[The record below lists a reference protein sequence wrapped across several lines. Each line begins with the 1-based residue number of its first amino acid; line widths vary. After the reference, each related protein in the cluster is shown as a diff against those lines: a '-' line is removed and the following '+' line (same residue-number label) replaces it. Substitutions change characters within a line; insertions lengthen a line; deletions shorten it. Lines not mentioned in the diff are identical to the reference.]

1 MAREM
6 KTTITISGKMDASLK
21 KAVEA
26 AGASIKTVE
35 AAAKASKT
43 PFDELSGTVNKQAKT
58 LRKLQNEY
66 AGYVVE
72 GKKSSA
78 EAKNLKTQIKTLSSE
93 LNNNRSKLEDAE
105 EAANKLSGGYGKAS
119 GILEKLGVSA
129 GGSAGGFTIMKGAIA
144 NLVSGGI
151 QWLIGKASEAASA
164 LWNLAEETQEYRED
178 LAKLDTSFG
187 DAGKDTEV
195 AYETYKKFYGVL
207 GEQDRSVEA
216 VDHLA
221 QFVDT
226 EKDMSKWTTIAA
238 GVTAKFG
245 DSLPIEGLTEA
256 ANETA
261 KVGEVTGPLAD
272 ALNWTTGEE
281 EKFNQKLAECNSE
294 QERAKLITDKLISQY
309 GEAGKKYMEN
319 NASIMANREATE
331 DFTAAQAQLGE
342 KMEPLKTK
350 FTQFKTQA
358 LLAIIPVVS
367 KVVSGFLWLSNKV
380 FPIVTGAAAKVSAVI
395 QKIKSVLKSVIDF
408 VRGVFSVNWSAAWSS
423 IVSTF
428 GNIFGRLAGFVKAP
442 FNAVIGLINSA
453 IGKINGIS
461 FNLPKILGGGH
472 VGFNIPTIPMLAKGG
487 FTEGLSIAG
496 EAGTEAVISFNPAYR
511 KDNLGY
517 WAQAGRMLGAT
528 TADFSLTGS
537 SGRTTS
543 VNLGGVSFSP
553 TIYGGGGN
561 GTDIVE
567 QLRREYPEFLD
578 LLKDALRQEE
588 DLVYA

>member
-72 GKKSSA
+72 NKQGSAAAQDLKSQINKLSYELNENKSRLQAA
-78 EAKNLKTQIKTLSSE
+78 EDAAKQLADGYGDAEGGAKNLG
-93 LNNNRSKLEDAE
+93 D
-105 EAANKLSGGYGKAS
+105 
-119 GILEKLGVSA
+119 SA

-151 QWLIGKASEAASA
+151 QWLIGKCSEAVSA
-164 LWNLAEETQEYRED
+164 LWNLSEETQEYRED
-178 LAKLDTSFG
+178 IGKLETAWEA
-187 DAGKDTEV
+187 AGKSGDFAT
-195 AYETYKKFYGVL
+195 ETYKNFYAAL
-207 GEQDRSVEA
+207 GEEDRSVEA
-216 VDHLA
+216 VNHLA
-221 QFVDT
+221 KFVET
-226 EKDMSKWTTIAA
+226 EKDMQKWTDIAT
-238 GVTAKFG
+238 GVWGTFG
-245 DSLPIEGLTEA
+245 DSLPVEGLTEA
-256 ANETA
+256 ANETT
-261 KVGEVTGPLAD
+261 KVGKVVGPLAD
-272 ALNWTTGEE
+272 ALNWAGVNED
-281 EKFNQKLAECNSE
+281 KFNEKLAKTSSE
-294 QERAKLITDKLISQY
+294 QERAALITDTLTGLY
-309 GEAGKKYMEN
+309 GTAAEKYKEN
-319 NASIMANREATE
+319 NKSIIAARKATS
-331 DFTAAQAQLGE
+331 DFTDAQAQLGE

-367 KVVSGFLWLSNKV
+367 KVVSGFLWLSNKT
-380 FPIVTGAAAKVSAVI
+380 FSI
-395 QKIKSVLKSVIDF
+395 LKSVIDF
-408 VRGVFSVNWSAAWSS
+408 VRGVFSVNWSAAWDS
-423 IVSTF
+423 IVTTF

-528 TADFSLTGS
+528 TADFSLVGS

-578 LLKDALRQEE
+578 LLKDVLRQEE

>member
-1 MAREM
+1 MVREM

-195 AYETYKKFYGVL
+195 AYQTYKKFYGVL

-221 QFVDT
+221 QFVNT

-380 FPIVTGAAAKVSAVI
+380 FPIVTGAATKVSAVI

-408 VRGVFSVNWSAAWSS
+408 VRGVFSVNWSAAWDS
-423 IVSTF
+423 IVTTF
-428 GNIFGRLAGFVKAP
+428 GNIFGKLAGFVKAP

-517 WAQAGRMLGAT
+517 WMQAGRMLGAT

-578 LLKDALRQEE
+578 LLKDVLRQEE

>member
-43 PFDELSGTVNKQAKT
+43 PFDELSGTVSKQAKT

-72 GKKSSA
+72 NKQGSAAAQDLKS
-78 EAKNLKTQIKTLSSE
+78 QINKLSSE
-93 LNNNRSKLEDAE
+93 LNENKSRLQAAEDA
-105 EAANKLSGGYGKAS
+105 AKQLADGYGDAEGGAKN
-119 GILEKLGVSA
+119 LGDSA
-129 GGSAGGFTIMKGAIA
+129 GGSAGGFTVMKGAIA
-144 NLVSGGI
+144 DFVSDGI
-151 QWLIGKASEAASA
+151 QWLIGKCSEAVSA

-187 DAGKDTEV
+187 DAGKNTEV
-195 AYETYKKFYGVL
+195 AYKTYKKFYGVL

-226 EKDMSKWTTIAA
+226 EKDMNKWTTIAA

-408 VRGVFSVNWSAAWSS
+408 VRGVFSVNWSAAWDS
-423 IVSTF
+423 IVTKF
-428 GNIFGRLAGFVKAP
+428 GNIFGKLAGFVKAP

-487 FTEGLSIAG
+487 FTKGLSIAG

>member
-43 PFDELSGTVNKQAKT
+43 PFDELSGTVSKQAKT

-72 GKKSSA
+72 NKQGSAAAQDLKS
-78 EAKNLKTQIKTLSSE
+78 QINKLSSE
-93 LNNNRSKLEDAE
+93 LNENKSRLQAAEDA
-105 EAANKLSGGYGKAS
+105 AKQLADGYGDAEGGAKN
-119 GILEKLGVSA
+119 LGDSA

-151 QWLIGKASEAASA
+151 QWLIGKCSEAVSA
-164 LWNLAEETQEYRED
+164 LWNLSEETQEYRED
-178 LAKLDTSFG
+178 IGKLETAWEA
-187 DAGKDTEV
+187 AGKSGDFAT
-195 AYETYKKFYGVL
+195 ETYKNFYAAL
-207 GEQDRSVEA
+207 GEEDRSVEA
-216 VDHLA
+216 VNHLA
-221 QFVDT
+221 KFVDT
-226 EKDMSKWTTIAA
+226 EKDMQKWTDIAT
-238 GVTAKFG
+238 GVWGTFG
-245 DSLPIEGLTEA
+245 DSLPVEGLTEA

-261 KVGEVTGPLAD
+261 KVGKVVGPLAD
-272 ALNWTTGEE
+272 ALNWAGVNEDE
-281 EKFNQKLAECNSE
+281 FNAKLAKTANE
-294 QERAKLITDKLISQY
+294 QERAALITDTLTGLY
-309 GEAGKKYMEN
+309 GKAAEKYKEN
-319 NASIMANREATE
+319 NSSIIAARKATS
-331 DFTAAQAQLGE
+331 DFTDAQAQLGE